1 MKIGKIAVVNPLFSL
16 LNFLDRNGKKRK
28 IDYISKKRNNMEF
41 LGKALYLLLLIVF
54 MRFFYF
60 ILRKSFEDK
69 NSTTVKIATR
79 SIVLF
84 FYTIAILTLFA
95 YAIFATEMGANKRVI
110 AGLIAIFMTIYFG
123 IIIKKYIK
131 KEAY

>member
-1 MKIGKIAVVNPLFSL
+1 MVNPLFSL
-16 LNFLDRNGKKRK
+16 LNFLDRNGKKSK
-28 IDYISKKRNNMEF
+28 IDYISKKGNNIEF

-79 SIVLF
+79 GIVLF

-95 YAIFATEMGANKRVI
+95 YAIFATEMGANKRII

>member
-1 MKIGKIAVVNPLFSL
+1 MVNPLFSL
-16 LNFLDRNGKKRK
+16 LNFLDRNGKKSK
-28 IDYISKKRNNMEF
+28 IDYISKKGNNVEF

-95 YAIFATEMGANKRVI
+95 YAIFATEMGANKRII

>member
-1 MKIGKIAVVNPLFSL
+1 MVNPLFSL
-16 LNFLDRNGKKRK
+16 LNFLDRNGKKSK
-28 IDYISKKRNNMEF
+28 IDYISKKGNNIEF

-69 NSTTVKIATR
+69 NSTTVKIETR

-84 FYTIAILTLFA
+84 YYTIVILTLFA
-95 YAIFATEMGANKRVI
+95 YAIFATEMGANKRII